1 MRGRAVEFGRRLILV
16 LISIATVAALE
27 AAASEPARTDAYLF
41 WRIGC
46 PYCERAQSYLM
57 QLRDEIP
64 DLNVTDLEV
73 SGSEAN
79 RARFV
84 TISEV
89 LEIERPVVP
98 IVLVGERAFVGYL
111 DDRSTGRAIRQAI
124 LDCRAHGCPDLMQ
137 EVTYRPSIPDV
148 NLPATTGHATMDSGQ
163 DTPTGAAVP
172 ETIRLPYFGEIS
184 TSTLSL
190 PLLTVV
196 LGAVDGFNPCAMW
209 VLVFLIGLLLGLEDH
224 RRIWILGGTFLL
236 ASAAVYFLFMAAWL
250 NVLIFLGALLWIRVA
265 VGLVALGGGA
275 FYLREFVLS
284 NEAVCRV
291 TRPDSRRRIMR
302 GLTEA
307 VRERQLLLALGGII
321 LLAFAV
327 NLIELICSAGIP
339 AVYTQVLS
347 LTDMPTWRYYL
358 YLLLYVFVFLL
369 DDIIVFATAV
379 LTLQA
384 AGLTGKFTRYSHL
397 IGGLVLCGLGAL
409 LLLRPEWLTFG

>member
-1 MRGRAVEFGRRLILV
+1 VRGLAIGLGRLLIIA
-16 LISIATVAALE
+16 LISAAAFGELE
-27 AAASEPARTDAYLF
+27 AAAPDPGRTDAYLF
-41 WRIGC
+41 WRTGC
-46 PYCERAQSYLM
+46 PYCERAQSFLM
-57 QLRDEIP
+57 KLQEKIP
-64 DLNVTDLEV
+64 NLNVVGLEV

-79 RARFV
+79 RAMFI

-89 LEIERPVVP
+89 LGIERPVVP
-98 IVLVGERAFVGYL
+98 IVLVGERAFVGFL
-111 DDRSTGRAIRQAI
+111 DDRTTGQAIRQAI
-124 LDCRAHGCPDLMQ
+124 LHCRAYDCPDLLR
-137 EVTYRPSIPDV
+137 EARVGSSSSGVDP
-148 NLPATTGHATMDSGQ
+148 HATERSPPTDSGT
-163 DTPTGAAVP
+163 DLASDAAVP
-172 ETIRLPYFGEIS
+172 ETIRLPLFGEVS

-250 NVLIFLGALLWIRVA
+250 NVLLFLGALLWVRLA

-275 FYLREFVLS
+275 FYLREFVLG
-284 NEAVCRV
+284 NEAVCKV
-291 TRPDSRRRIMR
+291 TRPESRRRIVR
-302 GLTEA
+302 GLTNA
-307 VRERQLLLALGGII
+307 VRERRLLLALGGII

-327 NLIELICSAGIP
+327 DLIVLICSAGIP

-358 YLLLYVFVFLL
+358 YLLLYILVFLL
-369 DDIIVFATAV
+369 DDVVVFATAI

-384 AGLTGKFTRYSHL
+384 AGLTGKYTRYSHL
-397 IGGLVLCGLGAL
+397 IGGLVLCGVGAL
-409 LLLRPEWLTFG
+409 LLLRPEWMTFG